1 MDDTRLAIVA
11 IGGNSLISDP
21 KHQTVEDQY
30 ESTKTTTRHIAD
42 LIDAGYRVVVTHGNG
57 PQVGFILLRSEA
69 AKKVIHEVPVDTAGA
84 DTQGGIG
91 YHIQQTLGNELRRRG
106 TLRPITTVVTQVLV
120 DKADPCFQ
128 APNKPIGVFYSAPEA
143 AALKAERGWQMV
155 EDSGRGWRRVV
166 PSPCPIEIVEFDA
179 IDALVEAGVLVV
191 AVGGGGIPVYR
202 DDDGDLHGV
211 AAVIDKD
218 RASSL
223 LGTEL
228 GAEDLIISTAVEKVC
243 LNFGTPEQVTLDH
256 ATVDEMKGY
265 IAEGHFAPGSMLPKI
280 EAAIQFL
287 ENGGERVVICTPET
301 IADAAAGTRGTII
314 TK

>member
-1 MDDTRLAIVA
+1 MDDTRLAIIA

-21 KHQTVEDQY
+21 KHQTVVDQY
-30 ESTKTTTRHIAD
+30 ESTRTTACHIAD

-57 PQVGFILLRSEA
+57 PQVGFILLRSRA
-69 AKKVIHEVPVDTAGA
+69 AKKVIHEIPVDTASA

-120 DKADPCFQ
+120 DSEDPCFE
-128 APNKPIGVFYSAPEA
+128 APDKPIGVFYSADEA
-143 AALKAERGWQMV
+143 ETLEAERGWILI

-166 PSPCPIEIVEFDA
+166 PSPSPIEIIEFDA

-191 AVGGGGIPVYR
+191 AIGGGGIPVVR
-202 DDDGDLHGV
+202 NAVGNLEGV

-218 RASSL
+218 RTSSL
-223 LGTEL
+223 LGTRL
-228 GAEDLIISTAVEKVC
+228 GAQDLIISTAVEKVC
-243 LNFGTPEQVTLDH
+243 LNFGTPEETRLDRC
-256 ATVDEMKGY
+256 TIEEIKGY
-265 IAEGHFAPGSMLPKI
+265 LAEGHFAPGSMLPKI
-280 EAAIQFL
+280 EASIQFL
-287 ENGGERVVICTPET
+287 ENGGERVIICTPDT
-301 IADAAAGTRGTII
+301 ISEAAAGNRGTII